1 MWVNHAIS
9 VGNGT
14 DALALCLHALDI
26 GPGDE
31 VIIPA
36 NLFIATAGAVVEVR
50 AIPICVDVDTEQ
62 NISIDAIEKAVT
74 QKTKAIIVVHLNGN
88 PARIE
93 KIEQRFKNTNIKII
107 EDAAQS
113 IAQKL
118 MVKELFIW

>member
-1 MWVNHAIS
+1 M
-9 VGNGT
+9 
-14 DALALCLHALDI
+14 ALCLHALDI

-36 NLFIATAGAVVEVR
+36 NSFIATAGAVVEVR

-93 KIEQRFKNTNIKII
+93 NIEQRFKNKPI
-107 EDAAQS
+107 
-113 IAQKL
+113 
-118 MVKELFIW
+118 

>member
-1 MWVNHAIS
+1 M
-9 VGNGT
+9 
-14 DALALCLHALDI
+14 
-26 GPGDE
+26 
-31 VIIPA
+31 
-36 NLFIATAGAVVEVR
+36 
-50 AIPICVDVDTEQ
+50 DVDTEQ

-113 IAQKL
+113 IGAEINGKRTGSFGDCGCFSSSTKKFPY
-118 MVKELFIW
+118 VWRWWNDHNEFHRDED